1 MRRAGCSP
9 PGSAAT
15 KRLGLPD
22 RLAHGGID
30 LSRGGARR
38 GPARPG
44 PRLRALEVDRRPAP
58 GLVRRWQGGSTT
70 VWSNPARHMELS
82 GALKARWV
90 PPLCRLAIDPDGR
103 MLRLQREGEL

>member
-30 LSRGGARR
+30 LSRGGDLLDPVR
-38 GPARPG
+38 GFELWRSTADRLQAWYDGGKEG
-44 PRLRALEVDRRPAP
+44 PRPFGRILP
-58 GLVRRWQGGSTT
+58 
-70 VWSNPARHMELS
+70 RHMELS